1 MGRRKKVEQV
11 QQVEQAQFTPE
22 EQVLQARYAQRRIVP
37 GSLLGAGERP
47 GHGTKRTLA
56 ILCEVCGEMRIIAT
70 SDLFQ
75 VGKCHACTKASK
87 KKAKPQQEAQR

>member
-1 MGRRKKVEQV
+1 MPRKKKV
-11 QQVEQAQFTPE
+11 VEQAAPVEQHTPE

-75 VGKCHACTKASK
+75 VGKCHACTKASRR
-87 KKAKPQQEAQR
+87 KAKSQQEAQP